1 MPSGLKMEFEIT
13 PSQVESLAL
22 PMHSPTALY
31 ITLLYWNAVLN
42 LAVAGFDITALRPLF
57 ERGSGMKFSCQGC
70 CFRVE
75 LELFAPTLVLRRQT
89 VLRRATLFRIE

>member
-1 MPSGLKMEFEIT
+1 MLLAFMPSGLKMEFEIT

-42 LAVAGFDITALRPLF
+42 LAVAGFDITALITSSRLN
-57 ERGSGMKFSCQGC
+57 C
-70 CFRVE
+70 C
-75 LELFAPTLVLRRQT
+75 
-89 VLRRATLFRIE
+89 